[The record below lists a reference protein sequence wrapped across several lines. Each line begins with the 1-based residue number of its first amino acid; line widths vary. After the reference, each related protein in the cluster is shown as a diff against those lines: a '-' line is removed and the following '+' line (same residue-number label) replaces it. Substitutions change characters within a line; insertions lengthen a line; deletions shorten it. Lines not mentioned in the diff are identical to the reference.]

1 MLASGFTLTAFIVTV
16 VSVHLRQIP
25 AAPWEHGQET
35 RLDQANFTPRR
46 SRTLDILKSTLGYEA
61 YLQAELGHEV
71 VAEGLAEK
79 RAEMKRGPFPFLR
92 ATYWRWAEIVLEIA
106 PELAAAPSVLAVGDI
121 HLENFGTWRDADG
134 RLVWGVND
142 FDEAAEMPYALDL
155 LRLATSGLLAGP
167 GAGHGAE
174 QIEQALL
181 AGYAA
186 GLEKP
191 GPAVLDRDLAWLR
204 QLVVVAEGHRQDFWD
219 KLKKKRKR
227 FEARSADQRPSLWP
241 RYAAALRVA
250 LPVGSGEPRM
260 WYRSAGLGSLG
271 RPRWVAEAKWRGDWV
286 VREAKGIVPSAWT
299 RVHTDGGRALRCI
312 EIATGRHRAP
322 DPWFGVTDGVAV
334 RRLSPNNRKIATE
347 KPLLPEDEGDTDGT
361 LGRDV
366 LLSAEML
373 GAMGQ
378 DLASI
383 HLGCGG
389 DAGRIRRDIAM
400 RGTGWLANAARRA
413 AQAVTTEQTLFAG
426 RA

>member
-1 MLASGFTLTAFIVTV
+1 ML
-16 VSVHLRQIP
+16 
-25 AAPWEHGQET
+25 
-35 RLDQANFTPRR
+35 RR
-46 SRTLDILKSTLGYEA
+46 SRTVDILGSTTGYEA
-61 YLQAELGHEV
+61 YLQGELGPEV

-79 RAEMKRGPFPFLR
+79 RIEMRRGPFPFLR
-92 ATYWRWAEIVLEIA
+92 ATYWRWAEIVLEIS
-106 PELAAAPSVLAVGDI
+106 PDLADAPSLLAVGDI

-155 LRLATSGLLAGP
+155 LRLATSGLLAGSST
-167 GAGHGAE
+167 GQDAA

-181 AGYAA
+181 SGYTT

-204 QLVVVAEGHRQDFWD
+204 QLVVVAEGHRQEFWD

-227 FEARSADQRPSLWP
+227 FEARAVDERPTLWP
-241 RYAAALRVA
+241 RYATALRAALPA
-250 LPVGSGEPRM
+250 GAGEPRM

-286 VREAKGIVPSAWT
+286 IREAKGIVPSGWT
-299 RVHTDGGRALRCI
+299 RAHTGMGRALRCI
-312 EIATGRHRAP
+312 EIATGRFRAP
-322 DPWFGVTDGVAV
+322 DPWHDVTDGVAV
-334 RRLSPNNRKIATE
+334 RRLSPNNRKIETE
-347 KPLLPEDEGDTDGT
+347 KPLLPDDENNTEGT

-373 GAMGQ
+373 GAMAQ

-389 DAGRIRRDIAM
+389 EADQLRRDLAK
-400 RGTGWLANAARRA
+400 RSKGWLADAARRA
-413 AQAVTTEQTLFAG
+413 AQAVTTEQKLFAG
-426 RA
+426 RSR